1 MSEPRRRSRIHRLAR
16 RVPGAQALVGEVR
29 LRRAMR
35 QGLVTLDYPGAA
47 IRMRASTRQ
56 IARLRLSPVAKEPW
70 TVEWI
75 EANLVPGDVLWDVG
89 ANVGDYTLIAAKRCP
104 EARIVAAEP
113 AFANFASLCE
123 NLLLNGASPNV
134 VPLPVALAD
143 GERLGS
149 LGLSDVAAGAAV
161 HTLDAS
167 AAAYAQPVLVHT
179 LDGLV
184 ARFGL
189 PAPTLVKLDVDGA
202 EPAVLAGARETLRRP
217 ELRSLIVEVEEEN
230 GQAVVAA
237 LAEAGLVL
245 GSRFEER
252 DGVRLPGVWYGI
264 FERV

>member
-1 MSEPRRRSRIHRLAR
+1 MSEPRRRSRFHRLAR

-35 QGLVTLDYPGAA
+35 RGLVTLDYPGAE

-75 EANLVPGDVLWDVG
+75 EANLGPDDAFYDVG
-89 ANVGDYTLIAAKRCP
+89 ANVGDYTLIGAKRCP
-104 EARIVAAEP
+104 EATIVAVEP
-113 AFANFASLCE
+113 AFANFAALCE
-123 NLLLNGASPNV
+123 NLLLNDASANV

-143 GERLGS
+143 RERLGS
-149 LGLSDVAAGAAV
+149 LGLSDVAAGAAI
-161 HTLDAS
+161 HALDAP

-217 ELRSLIVEVEEEN
+217 GLRSIIVEVEEEN
-230 GQAVVAA
+230 GEAVVAA
-237 LAEAGLVL
+237 LGEAGLGL
-245 GSRFEER
+245 SARFEER
-252 DGVRLPGVWYGI
+252 DGVALPGVWYGI
-264 FERV
+264 FDR